1 MMSDP
6 KAIPAEDISTP
17 AVFSP
22 ERYNAAREGAVLHER
37 QDRGRVRLRGGD
49 RLSYLQGLLTNDV
62 AGLRAGEGCYAAL
75 LTPQGRMISDMR
87 VHETG
92 DAVLLDLPAIAA
104 ARVAAHL
111 DTFIFSEDAEVEDV
125 TSRIAHVTVIGPRAA
140 DVIGFSLSPFANRRV
155 PVAGVEVL
163 AAGSDE
169 TAVPSVDLFVDAAA
183 KATVTTAL
191 AAAGVPPVDAA
202 IFEILRIEAG
212 TPRFGADMDEDT
224 IPLEAGIED
233 RAISF
238 TKGCYVGQEVIIRV
252 MHRGGGRV
260 ARKLVGL
267 AFAAGSK
274 IPAPGARV
282 ASGDRQVGAVTS
294 ATFSP
299 TLGHPIALAYV
310 HRDFTAPTTQ
320 LSVGETGGPHAV
332 VVPLP
337 FIGSAAR

>member
-1 MMSDP
+1 MASDP

-22 ERYNAAREGAVLHER
+22 ERYNAAREGAVLHDR
-37 QDRGRVRLRGGD
+37 DDRGRVRLRGGD

-62 AGLRAGEGCYAAL
+62 AALRAGEGCYAAL

-92 DAVLLDLPAIAA
+92 EAVLLDLPAMAA
-104 ARVAAHL
+104 TRVAAHL
-111 DTFIFSEDAEVEDV
+111 DTFIFSEDAQVEDA

-140 DVIGFSLSPFANRRV
+140 EVIGVSLAPFANRRV
-155 PVAGVEVL
+155 SIAGVELL
-163 AAGSDE
+163 ASGNDE
-169 TAVPSVDLFVDAAA
+169 TGLPAVDLFIDAEA
-183 KATVTTAL
+183 KAAVTTSL
-191 AAAGVPPVDAA
+191 AAAGVSPVDAA
-202 IFEILRIEAG
+202 IFEVLRIEAG

-238 TKGCYVGQEVIIRV
+238 SKGCYVGQEVIIRV

-267 AFAAGSK
+267 AFAAGSPV
-274 IPAPGARV
+274 PAPGARV
-282 ASGDRQVGAVTS
+282 ASAERHVGEVTS
-294 ATFSP
+294 GTFSP
-299 TLGHPIALAYV
+299 ALGHPIALAYV
-310 HRDFTAPTTQ
+310 HRDFIAPATHLT
-320 LSVGETGGPHAV
+320 VGDGGAQHAV

-337 FIGSAAR
+337 FTGSAAR